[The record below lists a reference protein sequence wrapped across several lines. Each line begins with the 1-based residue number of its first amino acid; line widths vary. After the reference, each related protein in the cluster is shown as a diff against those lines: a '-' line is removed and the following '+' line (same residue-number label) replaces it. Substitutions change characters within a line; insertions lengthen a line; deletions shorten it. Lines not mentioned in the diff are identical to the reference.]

1 LVLAFCISCFA
12 NIAPAERPKTKPAK
26 SIDTTL
32 SIRLDKNA
40 KDARLI
46 IPKSA
51 IKELRAQ
58 LDQIDSDEV
67 TTAAAVSGITRT
79 QTIVG
84 GLFLSMAIVFGGV
97 WFTRSGGM
105 TSKIAAIVALL
116 MASGAVA
123 TLVYANAG
131 PPPEAR
137 SINGKMFTPAVH
149 MYGFGSGKVKLET
162 SDEVGVVTLIV
173 PDPETPKPGE
183 EE

>member
-1 LVLAFCISCFA
+1 
-12 NIAPAERPKTKPAK
+12 
-26 SIDTTL
+26 
-32 SIRLDKNA
+32 
-40 KDARLI
+40 
-46 IPKSA
+46 
-51 IKELRAQ
+51 
-58 LDQIDSDEV
+58 
-67 TTAAAVSGITRT
+67 
-79 QTIVG
+79 
-84 GLFLSMAIVFGGV
+84 MAIVFGGV